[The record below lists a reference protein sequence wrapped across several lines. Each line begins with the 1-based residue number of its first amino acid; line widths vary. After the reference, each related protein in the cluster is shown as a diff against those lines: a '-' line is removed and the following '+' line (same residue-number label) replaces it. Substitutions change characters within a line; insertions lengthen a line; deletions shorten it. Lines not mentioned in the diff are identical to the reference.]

1 MAKKKRSDLDIF
13 APGGFADRLKNQT
26 LASPDLGAFGP
37 GQLADNLSKSL
48 GNQSLAL
55 FENEPPKKKRRRT
68 ISF

>member
-1 MAKKKRSDLDIF
+1 MARKKKRSDLDIF
-13 APGGFADRLKNQT
+13 APGGFADRHKASVLGPAQSLGNQT
-26 LASPDLGAFGP
+26 
-37 GQLADNLSKSL
+37 L